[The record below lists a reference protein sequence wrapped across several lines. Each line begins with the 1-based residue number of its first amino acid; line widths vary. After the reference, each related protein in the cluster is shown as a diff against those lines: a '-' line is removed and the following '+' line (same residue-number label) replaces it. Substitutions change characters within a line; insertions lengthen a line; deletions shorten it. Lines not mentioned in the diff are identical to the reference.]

1 MASRESGRMKKKIKN
16 KESRRI
22 RGKTKED
29 AGNPVT
35 NELVKKTSRP
45 SSTYKK
51 FFCVLVN
58 ARSIGNKLEELQLC
72 AAVEKPNILAITE
85 SWGKRK

>member
-1 MASRESGRMKKKIKN
+1 MASRESGRMKKFIN
-16 KESRRI
+16 KGTRRL
-22 RGKTKED
+22 RGKAKED

-35 NELVKKTSRP
+35 NELVEKTS

-51 FFCVLVN
+51 LSCVLVN

-72 AAVEKPNILAITE
+72 AAVEKPNIF
-85 SWGKRK
+85 GYN